1 MPCSALRPVPSL
13 PAPFSFSSS
22 PSSPLFT
29 FLFIRLLLLL
39 LLFRF
44 ATLPSSLAVFRGE
57 RERGRRGRIV
67 LPVNLPSFAFHMLCP
82 AATLPPSPC
91 PSVSHRAAI
100 SACLIHNLRGR
111 SEHSVCSMKHGERRA
126 ALRPLHSSA
135 QSERPPPASP
145 PCCPATLLPCPLVSG
160 SRARVARLTFMK
172 L

>member
-1 MPCSALRPVPSL
+1 MPCSL
-13 PAPFSFSSS
+13 PIP
-22 PSSPLFT
+22 PPPPPP
-29 FLFIRLLLLL
+29 
-39 LLFRF
+39 
-44 ATLPSSLAVFRGE
+44 LPSSHFFLFAFCYYYYYFVSLRCLLLSQFFGG
-57 RERGRRGRIV
+57 RGRRGRIV

-82 AATLPPSPC
+82 AATPPPPSTPLLIC

-145 PCCPATLLPCPLVSG
+145 SCCLLPCPLVSG